1 MHRSAALSFALVTGF
16 LASAAHAQDSTT
28 NGRGGGGGGGR
39 AGSLPLATT
48 RTVSFTTDEGT
59 WMSLDVSPD
68 GQTIVFDLV
77 GDLYTLPIAGGKA
90 KRITDGPGFDA
101 QPRFSPDGRTIV
113 FASDRNGGEN
123 LWLINTD
130 GTNPR
135 ALTRGDKNQYVSP
148 VWAPDGSGVVVS
160 RATTPVASTYE
171 LYFFHKDGGSGIRL
185 LGAPPAAEG
194 GGGGRGDAGPPNNYV
209 GAAFGKDPRYLY
221 VSARTGGFGYNQT
234 SFAWTMYRLDR
245 ETMTTE
251 VAARSPG
258 SAMRP
263 MLSPDGKY
271 LIYATRHDSSTN
283 LRIRE
288 IESGEERWFLENVQH
303 DDQESR
309 WTRDLMPGSGFLR
322 DGSAMVMFDRGKM
335 WRVDVPSGKKTAIPF
350 TADVEQKLGPLTKFE
365 YPINDSSLIVQQIR
379 DAHPSPDGKRLVFT
393 AVDRLRTM
401 DLPNG
406 TPKRLTNANA
416 GEFDPVWSPDGA
428 YVAYVTWTDSGGH
441 LMRVRGD
448 GSGAPQQVSQRTA
461 FYARPGYS
469 PNGSRIVVTMGPR
482 AARYED
488 AINAGPS
495 SLVWF
500 PAGGGAVNRIGGD
513 GGGGGR
519 GGGGGGGGAPYFVR
533 GDSTRIWLGA
543 TSMKWDGTDRR
554 THFTVT
560 GGTAVISPTGDR
572 AISRIRNNVYLFTV
586 PMAGDSPPTINVDPP
601 TGSAVPAR
609 QATRISG
616 EFLGW
621 APDGK
626 SFHYSLGR
634 HFFRYDL
641 VKADSAVADSIARAE
656 AGGGRGGAGGGR
668 GGAAGDSASRARPP
682 IYEPE
687 HYEIKIALP
696 KDKPSGTL
704 VLRGARII
712 TMKGN
717 EIIENGD
724 IVIKD
729 NRIAAV
735 GARGRV
741 TIPAGART
749 MDVRGKTI
757 IPGFVDIHWHG
768 GQDGG
773 EHKTELWNYW
783 ATLAFGTTT
792 SRNPQTGSTDV
803 LSYSDMVETGQ
814 MIGPRIYSTGPG
826 VFATDRITTLEQTRD
841 IMKRYS
847 EYYDTKTLK
856 QYDAGERKVRQWIIM
871 AANEQKIT
879 PTNEN
884 YLDLKKNITQILD
897 GYAGNEHSYPIYPLY
912 KDVVQLHAES
922 GTTYTP
928 TLIVNFGGPFGEIF
942 YYQSYPLHDDPK
954 VRRFVPH
961 SVIDSK
967 VLRRPYGFD
976 QSTFFFRQQAEQA
989 AKIVA
994 AGGRV
999 GLGAHGQFNG
1009 PGAHWEL
1016 WMIQSG
1022 GMPRHDALRVATIFG
1037 ADAIGLSKDIGSLEV
1052 GKLADLQVLDR
1063 NPLDDIKNTM
1073 SIKWVMKNGR
1083 LYDGNTLDELWPK
1096 QVTRRVWFAEN

>member
-1 MHRSAALSFALVTGF
+1 MDFLEDNMMHRLGRCAIIALSFITSTGF
-16 LASAAHAQDSTT
+16 AQQPAGDST
-28 NGRGGGGGGGR
+28 GRGGGRG
-39 AGSLPLATT
+39 ATLPLATT
-48 RTVSFTTDEGT
+48 RTVKFTTDEGT

-77 GDLYTLPIAGGKA
+77 GDIYTLPITGGKA
-90 KRITDGPGFDA
+90 TRITDGPAFDA
-101 QPRFSPDGRTIV
+101 QPRFSPDGKTIA
-113 FASDRNGGEN
+113 FASDRSGGEN
-123 LWLINTD
+123 LWLVNAD
-130 GTNPR
+130 GKNPR

-148 VWAPDGSGVVVS
+148 VWAPDGSGIVVS
-160 RATTPVASTYE
+160 RATEPMASTYS
-171 LYFFHKDGGSGIRL
+171 LYFFHKDGGNGLQL
-185 LGAPPAAEG
+185 LGAPPAAAG
-194 GGGGRGDAGPPNNYV
+194 AAGGGGRGDGGPPNNFI

-221 VSARTGGFGYNQT
+221 YTARTGGFGYNQT
-234 SFAWTMYRLDR
+234 SLVWTLYRIDR

-263 MLSPDGKY
+263 LLSPDGKY
-271 LIYATRHDSSTN
+271 LIYATRQDTSTN
-283 LRIRE
+283 LRIRD
-288 IESGEERWFLENVQH
+288 IESGDERWFLKNVQH

-322 DGSAMVMFDRGKM
+322 DGSAMIMFDGGKI
-335 WRVDVPSGKKTAIPF
+335 WRVEVPSGKKTVIPF
-350 TADVEQKLGPLTKFE
+350 SADVEQKLGPLSQFQ
-365 YPINDSSLIVQQIR
+365 YPINDTTLIVQQIR
-379 DAHPSPDGKRLVFT
+379 DAHPSPDGRRLVFT
-393 AVDRLRTM
+393 SVDRLWTM

-406 TPKRLTNANA
+406 TPKRLTSGRS
-416 GEFDPVWSPDGA
+416 GEFDPTWSPDGR
-428 YVAYVTWTDSGGH
+428 YIAYVTWTDSGGQ
-441 LMRVRGD
+441 LMRIRGD
-448 GSGAPQQVSQRTA
+448 GSGSPEQISRRVA

-469 PNGSRIVVTMGPR
+469 PSGSRIVVTMGPR
-482 AARYED
+482 AGRMED

-495 SLVWF
+495 ELVWF
-500 PAGGGAVNRIGGD
+500 PATGGAPTRIA
-513 GGGGGR
+513 
-519 GGGGGGGGAPYFVR
+519 GGGGALAPTFIR
-533 GDSTRIWLGA
+533 GDSSRIYVGA

-554 THFTVT
+554 THFSVT
-560 GGTAVISPTGDR
+560 GGTPIVSPNGER
-572 AISRIRNNVYLFTV
+572 AIVRVRNNVYVFSV
-586 PMAGDSPPTINVDPP
+586 PMTGETPPAINVDPP
-601 TGSAVPAR
+601 SGSAVPAR
-609 QATRISG
+609 QASRISG

-621 APDGK
+621 APDSK

-641 VKADSAVADSIARAE
+641 GKADSAAADSVARAE
-656 AGGGRGGAGGGR
+656 ASGGRGAGGRGGAGADTAARGR
-668 GGAAGDSASRARPP
+668 P

-687 HYEIKIALP
+687 HHEIRIQIP
-696 KDKPSGTL
+696 KDKPSG
-704 VLRGARII
+704 VVAFRGARIV
-712 TMKGN
+712 TMKDK

-724 IVIKD
+724 LVVQN
-729 NRIAAV
+729 NRILAV
-735 GARGRV
+735 GRRGSV
-741 TIPAGART
+741 TIPAGAQV

-792 SRNPQTGSTDV
+792 TRNPQTGSTDV
-803 LSYSDMVETGQ
+803 LSYSDMVETGE

-826 VFATDRITTLEQTRD
+826 VFATDRITSLDQARD
-841 IMKRYS
+841 VLKRYS

-856 QYDAGERKVRQWIIM
+856 QYDAGERKVRQWIVQ
-871 AANEQKIT
+871 ASYEQKIS

-884 YLDLKKNITQILD
+884 YLDLKKNITQLLD
-897 GYAGNEHSYPIYPLY
+897 GYAGSEHSYPIYPLY
-912 KDVVQLHAES
+912 KDLVQLHAES

-928 TLIVNFGGPFGEIF
+928 TLIVNFGAPRGEIF
-942 YYQSYPLHDDPK
+942 YYQSYPLHEDPK

-961 SVIDSK
+961 TTIDQK
-967 VLRRPYGFD
+967 VLRRTYGFD
-976 QSTFFFRQQAEQA
+976 DMTFTFKQQAEQA

-1022 GMPRHDALRVATIFG
+1022 GMPRHDALRAATIVG
-1037 ADAIGLSKDIGSLEV
+1037 AEGIGLGKDIGSLEA

-1083 LYDGNTLDELWPK
+1083 LYDGNTLDEIWPR
-1096 QVTRRVWFAEN
+1096 QVKRKVLFEQ